1 MAKIL
6 NFLIAD
12 FLKSNSSMIIVY
24 TALNL
29 ILYPINSIYLPR
41 LYSELIGKVS
51 NLKAS
56 ASSNFQTFFL
66 PNFQTFLQYSKLSIP
81 NLIFFIIIVSIVVS
95 SLFRFKYY
103 MYSKI
108 FPKYKMWL
116 REKLFT
122 KTLEKRNTD
131 FEEQKVG
138 KEIMRIE
145 DLIFTMKEIFNYLVV
160 DASELTLISILI
172 IGYLFTLDRKIGF
185 YAILQMVLIGIFIYI
200 SHQQIKDTTLRKTK
214 SYYDIADNIDNSFNN
229 LSNVLINNQTQKEV
243 NKNNKHSK
251 IYRNDSVKSHH
262 VLNNLSLLIR
272 IFTLMFFALILLQA
286 YRQTIR
292 GNINSTNFTTI
303 VILLLHFQ
311 GYLYSQAWNLSS
323 TIDRSWQLDYNREY
337 LLDILTPN
345 TESKNLTDVIHE
357 GRIEFRNVNYKY
369 KKSNAKV
376 LQNLN
381 LTIQPREKIALLGK
395 SGSGKSTLVKL
406 LIKLYQLP
414 PAQGKIFVDGIPHYD
429 IETKYLRNKVNYVNQ
444 NTLLFDEDIYYNIK
458 YGNKI
463 DNQYNFVAPATSP
476 NPKNPN
482 PNPNPN
488 PENPN
493 PNPNP
498 NLESEA
504 KINKKIDTILEKY
517 DLLSIYDNLENGLDT
532 YAGPKGTKLS
542 LGMQKITILMRGLMR
557 NSQVLIFDEPL
568 AGLDQKTREKVI
580 KMITEE
586 TQNKTVIVITHDPE
600 IIPYM
605 DRSVNLKD
613 LQTK

>member
-24 TALNL
+24 TVLNL

-81 NLIFFIIIVSIVVS
+81 NLIIFIIIVSIVVS

-103 MYSKI
+103 LYSKI

-272 IFTLMFFALILLQA
+272 IFTLIFFALILLQS

-345 TESKNLTDVIHE
+345 TESKNLTDVIQE

-429 IETKYLRNKVNYVNQ
+429 IETKYLRNRVNYINQ

-476 NPKNPN
+476 NPE
-482 PNPNPN
+482 NPNPN
-488 PENPN
+488 PENPE
-493 PNPNP
+493 P

-517 DLLSIYDNLENGLDT
+517 DLLSIYDNLENSLDT

-557 NSQVLIFDEPL
+557 NSQILIFDEPL
-568 AGLDQKTREKVI
+568 AGLDQNTREKVI